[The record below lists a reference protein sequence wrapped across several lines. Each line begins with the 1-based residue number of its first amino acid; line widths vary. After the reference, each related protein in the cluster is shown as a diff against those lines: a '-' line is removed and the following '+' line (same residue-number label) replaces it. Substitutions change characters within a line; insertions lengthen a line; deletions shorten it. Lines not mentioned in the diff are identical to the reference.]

1 MIVLGLTGSI
11 GMGKTAV
18 ARMFS
23 DLGVPVFDSDAEAHR
38 VLETS
43 KRVVK
48 MLKRRF
54 PQAVQGGKVDRKKLG
69 AIVFADPKKLRQLE
83 VLIHPAVMAAIRRFL
98 DAKREKGTPL
108 VVVEVPLLYETGL
121 ETVCDYV
128 AVVSA
133 GSKAQRS
140 RVLSRAGMDEE
151 ILEHILA
158 RQIPDE
164 EKQKRADF
172 VIPTNVAKTETRRHV
187 EKIKVRLER
196 EGKAVD

>member
-1 MIVLGLTGSI
+1 MIVLGVTGSI

-18 ARMFS
+18 ARMFAE
-23 DLGVPVFDSDAEAHR
+23 LGVPVLNSDAEAHR
-38 VLETS
+38 VLDTS

-54 PQAVQGGKVDRKKLG
+54 PSAVKGGKVDRKKLG
-69 AIVFADPKKLRQLE
+69 AIVFADPAKLRQLE
-83 VLIHPAVMAAIRRFL
+83 VLVHPGVMAAIRRFL
-98 DAKREKGTPL
+98 EHHRRSGTPL

-133 GSKAQRS
+133 GPRAQRK
-140 RVLSRAGMDEE
+140 RVLARAGMNAEK
-151 ILEHILA
+151 LERILA

-172 VIPTNVAKTETRRHV
+172 VIPTNVSKAETRRRV
-187 EKIKVRLER
+187 EKIKARLER